1 MTKAPKR
8 SFCRSLV
15 YVHPKPNRSFYQRF
29 KKLFSN
35 DAFIRFTS
43 SICLPAGVEP
53 AQNQDEPNG
62 QNAPGS
68 VRGFSAIRH
77 ALFICFAVF
86 HIPSLPPILFKVKRG
101 QRIQFLKRIKFRIDA
116 LVVGIVA
123 KLDIGTTGID
133 DFTIDQFVAA
143 APVKVNARIAF
154 VE

>member
-1 MTKAPKR
+1 MTKAPKH

-53 AQNQDEPNG
+53 AQNQD
-62 QNAPGS
+62 
-68 VRGFSAIRH
+68 
-77 ALFICFAVF
+77 LFICFAVF
-86 HIPSLPPILFKVKRG
+86 HIPSPPILFKVKRG